1 MADVLDK
8 VLSDYF
14 TGRLEANIKSRK
26 MEIQYNVNRTPDEN
40 IGGGRKQN
48 DYNNPIELRMIK
60 EQQDE
65 QLQNWI
71 LQKNIIDVF
80 YPTAVDYQQRVLK
93 ARYGLHESWIDIALA
108 EHVEIR
114 TVIRWRDDFKDGILG
129 HLLSTLKPMS
139 FLGHVID
146 KKVAEKGA

>member
-1 MADVLDK
+1 MADMLDK
-8 VLSDYF
+8 VLGDYF
-14 TGRLEANIKSRK
+14 TGRLEANIKLRK

-60 EQQDE
+60 EQQDD

-71 LQKNIIDVF
+71 MQKNIIDIF
-80 YPTAVDYQQRVLK
+80 YPTAVDYQQRVLE
-93 ARYGLHESWIDIALA
+93 ARYGMRKSWIDIALA

-114 TVIRWRDDFKDGILG
+114 TVIRWRDDFKDGIRG

-139 FLGHVID
+139 FLGHFID
-146 KKVAEKGA
+146 KKVAGIGA

>member
-14 TGRLEANIKSRK
+14 TGRLEANIELRK

-48 DYNNPIELRMIK
+48 DYNNTIELR
-60 EQQDE
+60 
-65 QLQNWI
+65 I

-93 ARYGLHESWIDIALA
+93 ARYGMHESWIYIALA